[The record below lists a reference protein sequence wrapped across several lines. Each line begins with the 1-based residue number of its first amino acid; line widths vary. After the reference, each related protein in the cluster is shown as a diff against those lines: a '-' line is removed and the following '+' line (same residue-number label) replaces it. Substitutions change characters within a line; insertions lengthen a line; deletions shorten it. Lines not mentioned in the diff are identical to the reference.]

1 MLTSAVTRLVETIFK
16 WRYALFKDKQDAFMA
31 AHEFGFQ
38 QLLAVTAGGFFSGGS
53 WPERICEAILAFT
66 RFLEANPVIAHVGF
80 VEAHAVGPGA
90 VQRVEDSH
98 VAFTIFLQEGYQYRP
113 QQQTPSRIALEAIVT
128 TFFEFVYHDTRAN
141 ETPRTSELTPALVY
155 LCLAPFLGPVE
166 ANRFIDGKLD
176 DAGR

>member
-1 MLTSAVTRLVETIFK
+1 
-16 WRYALFKDKQDAFMA
+16 MA

-38 QLLAVTAGGFFSGGS
+38 QLLAVTAGAFFTGGS
-53 WPERICEAILAFT
+53 WPERIWEATRAFT
-66 RFLEANPVIAHVGF
+66 QFLEANPVIAHVGF
-80 VEAHAVGPGA
+80 VEAYAVGPGA

-141 ETPRTSELTPALVY
+141 ETPRTSELTPALAH

-166 ANRFIDGKLD
+166 ANRFIDGALAA
-176 DAGR
+176 AGR